1 MPIGGGIF
9 TIQNK
14 VLPGAYINF
23 VALGTRIVIGSRG
36 VAALPVA
43 LNWGPD
49 SKIITIDAG
58 DFNKQSMA
66 LFGYDPTAPEL
77 LLIREAFK
85 RAKTLKLY
93 RINGAGGGAAKATK
107 TIGGIPVTAKYNGTR
122 GNDIKIL
129 IQTNVDD
136 DTKKDVI
143 TFLGTVEVDRQTVAN
158 ASELVANDYVTF
170 GSGTLTNAAATALA
184 GGANGTED
192 GSAHADFLS
201 KIEVEEFNTI
211 GYPGTDA
218 TTKGLYEAF
227 VKRLRD
233 SEGKKIV
240 GVLYNK
246 SSDYEGIIN
255 VKNGVVLEDGT
266 VVTGDKAVAWV
277 AGATAAAEINQSLTN
292 TAYDGAV
299 DVDIRYTKSQYE
311 AAIKAGEFVFYGEAG
326 KARVLADINSL
337 TTFTEAKSQDFTSN
351 RVIRVLDGWAND
363 VAAIF
368 GRSYLGTVT
377 NSDTG
382 RQLFKGDLV
391 ALANQYQAADAIS
404 DFVPD
409 DIEVVQGI
417 GKRDVQVAAALK
429 PNDSMEKLYMV
440 VSIQ

>member
-1 MPIGGGIF
+1 MPIGGGVF

-23 VALGTRIVIGSRG
+23 VALGTRIVTGSRG

-93 RINGAGGGAAKATK
+93 RINGAGGSAAKATK
-107 TIGGIPVTAKYNGTR
+107 TIGGITVTAKYNGTR

-136 DTKKDVI
+136 ETKKDVI
-143 TFLGTVEVDRQTVAN
+143 TYLGTVEVDRQTVVN

-170 GSGTLTNAAATALA
+170 GSGTLTNAAATALT

-211 GYPGTDA
+211 GYPGSDA

-227 VKRLRD
+227 VKRFVTAKERR
-233 SEGKKIV
+233 
-240 GVLYNK
+240 
-246 SSDYEGIIN
+246 SSVCFTIS
-255 VKNGVVLEDGT
+255 LPT
-266 VVTGDKAVAWV
+266 MKA
-277 AGATAAAEINQSLTN
+277 
-292 TAYDGAV
+292 
-299 DVDIRYTKSQYE
+299 
-311 AAIKAGEFVFYGEAG
+311 
-326 KARVLADINSL
+326 
-337 TTFTEAKSQDFTSN
+337 
-351 RVIRVLDGWAND
+351 
-363 VAAIF
+363 
-368 GRSYLGTVT
+368 
-377 NSDTG
+377 
-382 RQLFKGDLV
+382 
-391 ALANQYQAADAIS
+391 
-404 DFVPD
+404 
-409 DIEVVQGI
+409 
-417 GKRDVQVAAALK
+417 
-429 PNDSMEKLYMV
+429 
-440 VSIQ
+440 